1 MQFVILMMEESL
13 MNVLLELGQAYAQ
26 IVLKDFRAPQR
37 GGIFFF
43 PNACPRLRLFP
54 ILPSA
59 LSGSLQCLSSM
70 H

>member
-37 GGIFFF
+37 GGIFFSQTLVLDLGYF
-43 PNACPRLRLFP
+43 LYC
-54 ILPSA
+54 
-59 LSGSLQCLSSM
+59 LQ

>member
-37 GGIFFF
+37 GGIFF
-43 PNACPRLRLFP
+43 PKRL
-54 ILPSA
+54 S
-59 LSGSLQCLSSM
+59 
-70 H
+70 